1 MADDFFKQKRVWS
14 KYKDFILDYY
24 LTPYIAKVKKL
35 MRPILIIDCCA
46 GPGKFED
53 GSEGSPIIIAKHVA
67 KSRQTKIDIKG
78 LFLEKKNKYF
88 KNLQSAMQV
97 YGNYIEVIHTDFT
110 GYLDKISQ
118 IAQSH
123 TVFLYVDPYGIKE
136 LPFKELAKIYEQ
148 INKHGASV
156 EVLMNFNSPGF
167 IRCGLVALKMEST
180 HLDPELTDDFYE
192 ESLSDIQGMTP
203 QQMDIIAGGD
213 YWKNIIA
220 DNNLSF
226 AGKEQKITELYMEQM
241 IKYYSMVCDFPI
253 KEKYHHIPKY
263 RLIFGTRHPDGILLM
278 NNTMYKAR
286 EQFLQSE
293 FADNK
298 LFDIRPLEEQ
308 KDPVAFTKRL
318 YEIVQLHEPISRKNV
333 ILLSMQEFFCRYNS
347 SDYLQA
353 IKNLLKGFEGLI
365 LYSKSGKVR
374 INDKEFLSTR
384 SFKETR

>member
-1 MADDFFKQKRVWS
+1 MTESFFKEKKPWS

-24 LTPYIAKVKKL
+24 LTPYIAKVKMLK
-35 MRPILIIDCCA
+35 RPILIIDCCA

-53 GSEGSPIIIAKHVA
+53 GEDGSPVISARHIIE
-67 KSRQTKIDIKG
+67 SRQKGVDIKG
-78 LFLEKKNKYF
+78 MFLEKKKKYF
-88 KNLQSAMQV
+88 KTLENLMKPHSA
-97 YGNYIEVIHTDFT
+97 YIVVQLTDFT
-110 GYLDKISQ
+110 GYLARIAEM
-118 IAQSH
+118 AQSH

-167 IRCGLVALKMEST
+167 IRCGLVALKMESA

-192 ESLSDIQGMTP
+192 ESLSDIQGMTL
-203 QQMDIIAGGD
+203 QEMDIIAGGD
-213 YWKNIIA
+213 YWKNVIA
-220 DNNLSF
+220 DNNLSY
-226 AGKEQKITELYMEQM
+226 AEKEQKITELYMEQM
-241 IKYYSMVCDFPI
+241 VKYYSMVCDFPI
-253 KEKYHHIPKY
+253 KEKYHHLPKY

-278 NNTMYKAR
+278 NDTMYKAR

-293 FADNK
+293 FADDK
-298 LFDIRPLEEQ
+298 LFDTRPLKEQ
-308 KDPVAFTKRL
+308 KDPITFTKRL
-318 YEIVQLHEPISRKNV
+318 YEIVKLNEPISRKNV
-333 ILLSMQEFFCRYNS
+333 ILLSMQEFFCHYNS

-353 IKNLLKGFEGLI
+353 IKKLLKGFEGLR

-384 SFKETR
+384 PFKETR